1 MQHPL
6 GNRGRIVLFAE
17 PPRGGA
23 RNVGPPRSS
32 AQILDR
38 ECAWCALN
46 SVCSGLSHHCM
57 HTPASDSQWR
67 LLFVMFVL
75 SELQDIVRIEPHKF
89 SQDTEQQI
97 RDELNRKFANK
108 VRPQCYSSWSWLLVE
123 AKTVKFQFNFTKRVF
138 YFAGFLKKISLS
150 YYLVCPA

>member
-23 RNVGPPRSS
+23 RNVGPPRRS

-67 LLFVMFVL
+67 LLLVMFVL

-108 VRPQCYSSWSWLLVE
+108 VRLQSLATVAGTGYLLRLRQLSFSLTLL
-123 AKTVKFQFNFTKRVF
+123 KMCFTLLDF
-138 YFAGFLKKISLS
+138 
-150 YYLVCPA
+150 